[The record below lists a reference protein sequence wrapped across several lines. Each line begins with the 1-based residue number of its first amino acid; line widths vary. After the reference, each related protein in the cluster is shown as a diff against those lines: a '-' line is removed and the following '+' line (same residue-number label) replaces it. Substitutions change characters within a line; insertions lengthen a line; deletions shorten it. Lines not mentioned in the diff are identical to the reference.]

1 MNERGLCPTRN
12 VRSQHW
18 ICTHVHLPRLLGHG
32 IIFRLVHLQG
42 QRLCLLVWR
51 EVVEGFVV
59 YVQIIQIIISIAL
72 IVVILA
78 QARGSGGLGGI
89 FGGEGGVYRTRR
101 GVEKTLFNVT
111 VGLAVAFFFVS
122 ILSVLVA

>member
-1 MNERGLCPTRN
+1 ML
-12 VRSQHW
+12 
-18 ICTHVHLPRLLGHG
+18 
-32 IIFRLVHLQG
+32 F
-42 QRLCLLVWR
+42 
-51 EVVEGFVV
+51 
-59 YVQIIQIIISIAL
+59 SIAL